1 MGRTIATRGMGGLL
15 GGLLVGVSAASA
27 WGQTGYQ
34 YEQLAPDPVLKTP
47 ATLES
52 MSMRASYEQ
61 RHRDCLD
68 AGFHLDAVLAA
79 RPDWAGALELRL
91 FCERQE
97 DRRVDEMHDLNRLVE
112 LQPAN
117 WKRCVD
123 RAAVH
128 QRNLEREDALADIT
142 QAIKLRG
149 WESGLYQVRSSWE
162 EAEEDFPKAFADMEQ
177 VHRLVPEWV
186 VPLKEMARLGVKAGR
201 SEADAA
207 RYRKLAEIGDPKPE
221 DSPRNDDEL
230 STVGMG
236 SEELML
242 RAGYA
247 MHLKK
252 WEQELRF
259 INAALV
265 RQPGLIPALERRV
278 LIGRAATMEQRN
290 SSRLFRVLNPR
301 IDVET
306 LISLDPSRP
315 DYYRIRIELRRP
327 YDNDLEAPLKDYEM
341 IVRLEPYEGKNYSDR
356 ADFQMQKKNPNF
368 DAAIA
373 DYRQAID
380 LEPGNA
386 QYCYRMAKAY
396 EKNKALLTEALAL
409 NWALIGEPENAAWLS
424 ERAKLP

>member
-1 MGRTIATRGMGGLL
+1 
-15 GGLLVGVSAASA
+15 
-27 WGQTGYQ
+27 
-34 YEQLAPDPVLKTP
+34 
-47 ATLES
+47 
-52 MSMRASYEQ
+52 
-61 RHRDCLD
+61 
-68 AGFHLDAVLAA
+68 
-79 RPDWAGALELRL
+79 
-91 FCERQE
+91 
-97 DRRVDEMHDLNRLVE
+97 
-112 LQPAN
+112 
-117 WKRCVD
+117 
-123 RAAVH
+123 
-128 QRNLEREDALADIT
+128 
-142 QAIKLRG
+142 
-149 WESGLYQVRSSWE
+149 
-162 EAEEDFPKAFADMEQ
+162 MEQ
-177 VHRLVPEWV
+177 VHRLTPEWV
-186 VPLKEMARLGVKAGR
+186 VPVKEMARLAVKAGR

-247 MHLKK
+247 MQLKK
-252 WEQELRF
+252 GEQELRF

-278 LIGRAATMEQRN
+278 QIGRMFTVEQRN
-290 SSRLFRVLNPR
+290 SSSPLFRGVSPR
-301 IDVET
+301 RDVDT

-315 DYYRIRIELRRP
+315 DYYRLRIQLRGSFS
-327 YDNDLEAPLKDYEM
+327 NEMEATLKDYG
-341 IVRLEPYEGKNYSDR
+341 IILRLEPYEGKNYADR

-409 NWALIGEPENAAWLS
+409 NWALIGEPENVAWLS